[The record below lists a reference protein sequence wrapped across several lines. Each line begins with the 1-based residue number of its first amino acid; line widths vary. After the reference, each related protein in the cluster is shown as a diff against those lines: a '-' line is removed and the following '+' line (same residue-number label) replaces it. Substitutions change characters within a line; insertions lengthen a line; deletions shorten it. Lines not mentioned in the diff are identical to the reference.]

1 MDYKELIGNKKLS
14 GICYH
19 IRDDEDD
26 GGIAFIL
33 DGITYYI
40 GTDPHDGY
48 RSMCTEMII
57 DNNIKVDYKFPE
69 QDVII
74 DIAYECDDDEFL
86 YILNPITLGI
96 ILRVGTDNSDS
107 HYPSAIIEY
116 YPDNLPVNIDMLQEL
131 LKKLN

>member
-1 MDYKELIGNKKLS
+1 MDYNELIGNKKLS

-33 DGITYYI
+33 DGVTYYI
-40 GTDPHDGY
+40 GTDPNDGY

-57 DNNIKVDYKFPE
+57 DNNIKVDYKFPS
-69 QDVII
+69 QDVIVTTL
-74 DIAYECDDDEFL
+74 DEDDGL
-86 YILNPITLGI
+86 YLLILNSTSGAT
-96 ILRVGTDNSDS
+96 ILKVGTNYSDS
-107 HYPSAIIEY
+107 YYPSAIIEY